1 MNSIGNIFWLLLGGI
16 LIAFIYYFVGFLL
29 CLTIIG
35 IPFGIQ
41 LFKLGTYSLWPF
53 GHELVDGPNE
63 PGCVSVVMNLLWIL
77 RGWWEIALLHVVC
90 GIIFLLT
97 IVGIP
102 FALQHFK
109 MAFASIFPFGKEIR

>member
-77 RGWWEIALLHVVC
+77 LGWWEIALLHVVC